1 MNALSFPGPIG
12 AFLPWPFRH
21 FLPGAMAGPDSCTA
35 SNGGS
40 TLTCE
45 GNQSQGISIT
55 TPPSQLEVRQLNQD
69 IAPASDTTG
78 IRMISN
84 GTGNVLINSGTHSS
98 VVEIKTSGNAAYGI
112 EGITLGTPS
121 LSAPP
126 DAFLGV
132 PLVGVDPNVSGGTV
146 TINSFSNIVT
156 DGANAHAIRA
166 YSASPGYPESVLSQ
180 LRSFSDT
187 GFSFA
192 VSSVRNTAGDVLNF
206 TGASIEV
213 RGHLMD
219 ANGTILRDGNGNA
232 IEHGTFTFYPDG
244 HFTVQYSAAEL
255 AAQAALAAGQTLS
268 TAVSYSVLAHGPAIR
283 RQITANWSSPS
294 KRTATA
300 TWCKTGKPGSTL
312 SASAANRQRPVHP
325 PCSPTCNAMSQA
337 FSAMRRLAVQVT
349 ASRSPAMA
357 RSRRKRVGP
366 VGSTPTARAAPAPGG
381 AMAASGIRLVAAAW
395 AVTVARSMLRPAAA
409 SSRIW
414 MLPAASSPSVLA
426 AKVGPAAMG
435 GHWRHGQKGGTGGT
449 GGSVTVSGNADITT
463 SGADATGIYALSVGG
478 NGGGGGSGS
487 GAMPGGGGGFGG
499 KGGEV
504 SVVGGWN
511 VTTGGDYAKG
521 IWARSVGGNA
531 GAGGSG
537 GWLFG
542 KPGSGGDASD
552 GGKVTLQSAGTIDTS
567 GKYAYGLYAQSVGGF
582 GGPGGTSWDCSG
594 PSAATPTAA
603 AAAVTWMSGTK
614 RRAPSEPTTCTAT
627 GFSRRALAA
636 AAAAAVAASPCWP
649 ALAARAPPAAMAA
662 W

>member
-1 MNALSFPGPIG
+1 MNALFIPRANRG
-12 AFLPWPFRH
+12 FLAMAISALFV
-21 FLPGAMAGPDSCTA
+21 PGAMAGPDSCTA

-213 RGHLMD
+213 RGHLID

-268 TAVSYSVLAHGPAIR
+268 TAVSYSVLGTRAGNTQADNGQLVVTFQKDSHGDLVQNREAWFD
-283 RQITANWSSPS
+283 TFGVSSKPS
-294 KRTATA
+294 
-300 TWCKTGKPGSTL
+300 
-312 SASAANRQRPVHP
+312 
-325 PCSPTCNAMSQA
+325 
-337 FSAMRRLAVQVT
+337 
-349 ASRSPAMA
+349 
-357 RSRRKRVGP
+357 
-366 VGSTPTARAAPAPGG
+366 
-381 AMAASGIRLVAAAW
+381 
-395 AVTVARSMLRPAAA
+395 
-409 SSRIW
+409 
-414 MLPAASSPSVLA
+414 AASSPTLFPDLQRYVASILSDATAGGAGNSITITSHGALETKKSGSSGIDAYSQGGTGTRGRDGSIGHSAGGGGMGSNGGAVNVTASGSIVTHLDA
-426 AKVGPAAMG
+426 SGGIVAVSAGGEGGAGGDG

-511 VTTGGDYAKG
+511 VTTGGD
-521 IWARSVGGNA
+521 
-531 GAGGSG
+531 
-537 GWLFG
+537 
-542 KPGSGGDASD
+542 
-552 GGKVTLQSAGTIDTS
+552 
-567 GKYAYGLYAQSVGGF
+567 
-582 GGPGGTSWDCSG
+582 
-594 PSAATPTAA
+594 
-603 AAAVTWMSGTK
+603 
-614 RRAPSEPTTCTAT
+614 
-627 GFSRRALAA
+627 
-636 AAAAAVAASPCWP
+636 
-649 ALAARAPPAAMAA
+649 
-662 W
+662 